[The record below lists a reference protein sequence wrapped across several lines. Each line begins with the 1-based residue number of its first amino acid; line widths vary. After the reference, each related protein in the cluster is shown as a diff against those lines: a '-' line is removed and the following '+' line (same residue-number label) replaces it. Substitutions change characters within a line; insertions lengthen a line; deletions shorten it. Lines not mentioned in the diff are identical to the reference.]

1 MCEVSE
7 VTAYAGGTLK
17 DDLGMHQCLTLF
29 FSDKTPNANQGHETS
44 RARIH
49 FLPLMELMQDASR
62 PFTLVCGH
70 LSSHISL
77 HPDPRQQQDAQ
88 VNGGQ
93 HEPKKPVTSL
103 QEQTIYNQGSI
114 LAQDL
119 SILGFYKLQG
129 VQSPPVLSHHWI
141 SLHTTDTSTTGA
153 SGSAMQI
160 DSPADV
166 QHPLPTTIK
175 TEDPLAAALFPGE
188 TNSASSTPKL
198 PQHGQFQQRPHA
210 PQHQFGFNAP
220 APPGMMHPHFPQM
233 PPTSSKPAFPKDTH
247 ISLPAKALPINP
259 QQQFYSTLHRAMEQ
273 EAMVAIVALQ
283 YPDKNC
289 VRLRKWRHAQDE
301 AATKAPVAGGK
312 PALNSLLSKRMSY
325 SQGASPNL
333 SAPNTPDLSM
343 AVAGPSLIPTV
354 STLNPSANKEDPGSI
369 LAMGSLPGVVE
380 SDREWYGILM
390 AASQFQASNH
400 TITKEERGK

>member
-1 MCEVSE
+1 
-7 VTAYAGGTLK
+7 
-17 DDLGMHQCLTLF
+17 
-29 FSDKTPNANQGHETS
+29 
-44 RARIH
+44 
-49 FLPLMELMQDASR
+49 MELTQDASR

-77 HPDPRQQQDAQ
+77 HPDPRQQQDVQA
-88 VNGGQ
+88 NGGQ
-93 HEPKKPVTSL
+93 YTPKKSASSL

-141 SLHTTDTSTTGA
+141 SLHTTDTGA
-153 SGSAMQI
+153 VSGSAMQI

-166 QHPLPTTIK
+166 QHTPLTTIK
-175 TEDPLAAALFPGE
+175 TDDSLAAALFPGE

-210 PQHQFGFNAP
+210 PQHLFGFNAP
-220 APPGMMHPHFPQM
+220 TPPGMMPPHFPQM
-233 PPTSSKPAFPKDTH
+233 PPTSSKPTFPKDSH
-247 ISLPAKALPINP
+247 ISLPTKAPPINP
-259 QQQFYSTLHRAMEQ
+259 QLQFYSTLHRAMEQ
-273 EAMVAIVALQ
+273 EAMVAMVALQ

-325 SQGASPNL
+325 SQGSSPNL
-333 SAPNTPDLSM
+333 SASNTSDLNM
-343 AVAGPSLIPTV
+343 AGASPSLT
-354 STLNPSANKEDPGSI
+354 STASNLNSSNAKEDPGSI
-369 LAMGSLPGVVE
+369 IAMGSLPGVVE

-390 AASQFQASNH
+390 AASQFQKSDHIIA
-400 TITKEERGK
+400 KDERGK